1 MKDIY
6 CYKIIADEKTIKFI
20 RSRNVDIELLFPE
33 KQFDQWSSPTNR
45 ELETELL
52 DVLFSRPEMA
62 AEVHFRNT
70 ECDELALSKLRMLVC
85 TGKNDMLRKRVCP

>member
-6 CYKIIADEKTIKFI
+6 CYKIIADEKTIKFV
-20 RSRNVDIELLFPE
+20 RSRNVDIELLFPD

-52 DVLFSRPEMA
+52 DILFAHPEMA

-70 ECDELALSKLRMLVC
+70 ECDEAGIVEV
-85 TGKNDMLRKRVCP
+85 KNARLYWKE